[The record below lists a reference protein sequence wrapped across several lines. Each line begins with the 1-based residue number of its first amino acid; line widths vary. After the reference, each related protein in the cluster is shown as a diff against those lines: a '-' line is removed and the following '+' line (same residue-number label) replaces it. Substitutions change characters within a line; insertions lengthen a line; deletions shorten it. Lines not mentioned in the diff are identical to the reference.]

1 MKFVDYSMCGR
12 NNCINWKD
20 GHCTLKDPEKNGDFC
35 LDYED
40 SMDALRLK
48 ADSIRVHWIKN
59 KIFFE

>member
-48 ADSIRVHWIKN
+48 ADPIRGTLD
-59 KIFFE
+59 